1 VKTLLTVL
9 VSILL
14 GPAALAGDIAA
25 KIPSVLPSMPDVKTP
40 AVAPAYVVGSDPTR
54 SVTAG
59 YTPIA
64 AQAKLEAAGD
74 AGSPGAGPDFSI
86 VRYDEPGDGALW
98 VRGRAYKARFDA
110 ESTTFI
116 PWLGAQAP
124 RNYPVRVELA
134 SIRVGGDEVEL
145 GRGELQREGD
155 DVILDRGAI
164 REVWH
169 MGLESAEQTFVLAS
183 RPAGDLELR
192 IGFTTELEARVGG
205 DGLEFDGPHG
215 GVRISGAVAVDAAGR
230 RLALATRFEGAAIR
244 IDLPSAFSATAA
256 CPIVIDPVYSAYAL
270 ESGAII
276 CGSPDVSNSGSA
288 GRWCATYTY
297 AYSATD
303 KDVWAQDLN
312 YGQPV
317 AGTGMWIDST
327 TESWYD
333 PRIAYNAVHD
343 TYVVVSWVYNTTS
356 KIMSRAHYA
365 GTTNQLAQVLVQSAS
380 AGDCYYP
387 DIGGDPTLAS
397 PTYFFVAWTRKYS
410 PTDFDIHGRLLNWDG
425 TPAGGGIVYIENS
438 SAADSLPRVS
448 KTNGHLPYA
457 TQRWNV
463 VWERANATVDV
474 YGAQIGWDG
483 QIVTPAFAIDTTSA
497 NDANP
502 SASSVLDGAVGQRPW
517 MVTFARDHGDWDV
530 EARVLTGSSIQG
542 SVNVSV
548 REYSA
553 IYEDQRW
560 PDVDTNGQRFGLTYS
575 ETYLGNP
582 IDRDQ
587 YVATLHWNGTDIIVD
602 EPHQN
607 VDYSSADSNYGQI
620 AGGLNDASQ
629 GFPYYGLAWPRYT
642 PSSGDVWTGAYYEPP
657 LVTNTCFGDG
667 TGSFCPCGNTGAPGH
682 GCANSV
688 TSGALLDAVGPPF
701 LSADGLVLVAA
712 NLPPTAACLFFQ
724 STGIGST
731 GTVFGDGLRCIIGTT
746 LRIATRTATNGVALY
761 PAAGETPISVR
772 AALPADT
779 GTRGYQAWYRN
790 AANFCTPATFN
801 MTNGVRVIW
810 VR

>member
-1 VKTLLTVL
+1 MKSLLN
-9 VSILL
+9 VSVPILL
-14 GPAALAGDIAA
+14 ASAVFAGETAA
-25 KIPSVLPSMPDVKTP
+25 KVPGVLPWMLDVKTP
-40 AVAPAYVVGSDPTR
+40 AVAPAEAVGSDPTR
-54 SVTAG
+54 AVPPG
-59 YTPIA
+59 YVPSAPPRKFVGVSGGETST
-64 AQAKLEAAGD
+64 G
-74 AGSPGAGPDFSI
+74 GPDFSI
-86 VRYDEPGDGALW
+86 VRFDEPGDGALW
-98 VRGRAYKARFDA
+98 VRGRAYKARFDEA
-110 ESTTFI
+110 STTFI
-116 PWLGAQAP
+116 PWLGSQAP
-124 RNYPVRVELA
+124 HNYPVRVELT
-134 SIRVGGDEVEL
+134 SVRIGGEELEL
-145 GRGELQREGD
+145 GQDALQRADD
-155 DVILDRGAI
+155 DVILDHGAV

-169 MGLESAEQTFVLAS
+169 MGLETAEQTFVLAS
-183 RPAGDLELR
+183 RPAGDLELTL
-192 IGFTTELEARVGG
+192 GFATELAARVGT

-215 GVRISGAVAVDAAGR
+215 GVRIRGAVAIDAAGR
-230 RLALATRFEGAAIR
+230 RLALATRLEGASIR

-270 ESGAII
+270 ENGTAVT
-276 CGSPDVSNSGSA
+276 GGPDVSNSGTA
-288 GRWCATYTY
+288 GRWCATY
-297 AYSATD
+297 AFVYSATD
-303 KDVWAQDLN
+303 NDVWAQDLN

-365 GTTNQLAQVLVQSAS
+365 GTTSQLAQVLVQSAS
-380 AGDCYYP
+380 GGDCYYP

-425 TPAGGGIVYIENS
+425 TLAGGGIVYIENS

-448 KTNGHLPYA
+448 KTDGHLPYA

-463 VWERANATVDV
+463 VWARTNATVDV

-542 SVNVSV
+542 AVDVSV

-560 PDVDTNGQRFGLTYS
+560 PDVDTNGQRFVLTYS
-575 ETYLGNP
+575 ETYQGNP
-582 IDRDQ
+582 ADRDQ
-587 YVATLHWNGTDIIVD
+587 YVATLHWNGTDIVVD

-607 VDYSSADSNYGQI
+607 IDFSSADSTFGQI
-620 AGGLNDASQ
+620 AGGMNDGSQ
-629 GFPYYGLAWPRYT
+629 GYPYYGLAWPRY
-642 PSSGDVWTGAYYEPP
+642 SGSNGDVWTGAYFESP

-667 TGSFCPCGNTGAPGH
+667 SGSFCPCGNTGATGH
-682 GCANSV
+682 GCANSA

-701 LSADGLVLVAA
+701 LSADGLVLVASS
-712 NLPPTAACLFFQ
+712 LPPSAACLFFQ
-724 STGIGST
+724 GAGIGST
-731 GTVFGDGLRCIIGTT
+731 GTVFGDGLRCILGTT
-746 LRIATRTATNGVALY
+746 LRVATRTATNGVALY

-772 AALPADT
+772 VALPADT
-779 GTRGYQAWYRN
+779 GSRGYQAWYRN
-790 AANFCTPATFN
+790 SANFCTPASFN